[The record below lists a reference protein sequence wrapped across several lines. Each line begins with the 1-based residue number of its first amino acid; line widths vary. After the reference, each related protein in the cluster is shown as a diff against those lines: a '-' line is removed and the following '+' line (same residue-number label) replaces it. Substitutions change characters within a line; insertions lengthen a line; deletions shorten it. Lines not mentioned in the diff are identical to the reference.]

1 MRKLFAVGCLALLG
15 GCVNSATVSSDLPL
29 QRVVVYRNGVA
40 YFERAGHVSKSEI
53 RFKMK
58 DGAIGD
64 FLATLAVLEQ
74 GGSSVKSA
82 AFPLDVDKD
91 DVKPRSL
98 MSSDEKRGLRKVAV
112 SLDGDE
118 HDLILG
124 YVTAAPVWR
133 PSYRVVVLP
142 NGQAELQA
150 WGIVQNL
157 SGEDWQNV
165 RLSLVAG
172 APIAFQADLGRAV
185 IPSRPIITDEG
196 EVIAAV
202 PVGETSLDQLKEAP
216 APAPAVA
223 PMDPAAEAADE
234 EDSLSTDGVAFG
246 AARGAA
252 SGATTSSPMKKG
264 MRRGARPSAPPPP
277 PSMAPRRTTALA
289 AMAVEA
295 GSTRYDI
302 GTPVTVPDNSA
313 TMVLLLSNRVKG
325 ESLFLF
331 APDGGV
337 RDSATHPFRVV
348 RFGNETKG
356 ILEKGPIAVF
366 ESNAF
371 LGQGLLDP
379 LPAGATA
386 TVPFALDRAV
396 GVQTE
401 SKGDQLG
408 ERVYRIDGGNL
419 WIERDAVHKTIYK
432 IQNGSD
438 AAIKLMVKHRRN
450 PAAKLFEPPPG
461 TDDNLATNS
470 ALVPTKVEG
479 KSSGTLTVDERQT
492 VQQYEDWFSVY
503 AERAIASY
511 ISNPKADRATVDKLG
526 ELLRLRKEI
535 LKHRETKW
543 KLDRERTEHERST
556 EETRKNLRALE
567 RAKDAETEKLRRKL
581 TARLND
587 AVSRLDDLNRQTVSA
602 SVKLSELEIQFKD
615 LTREIRV
622 AEPLK

>member
-1 MRKLFAVGCLALLG
+1 
-15 GCVNSATVSSDLPL
+15 
-29 QRVVVYRNGVA
+29 
-40 YFERAGHVSKSEI
+40 
-53 RFKMK
+53 
-58 DGAIGD
+58 
-64 FLATLAVLEQ
+64 
-74 GGSSVKSA
+74 
-82 AFPLDVDKD
+82 
-91 DVKPRSL
+91 
-98 MSSDEKRGLRKVAV
+98 
-112 SLDGDE
+112 
-118 HDLILG
+118 LG

-165 RLSLVAG
+165 KLSLVAG

-185 IPSRPIITDEG
+185 IPSRPTITDEG

-202 PVGETSLDQLKEAP
+202 PVGETSLEQVTEAP
-216 APAPAVA
+216 APAPGMA
-223 PMDPAAEAADE
+223 PMEPAAEAADGD
-234 EDSLSTDGVAFG
+234 DSLGAGG
-246 AARGAA
+246 AAFGAA
-252 SGATTSSPMKKG
+252 SGAARSSPMRKK
-264 MRRGARPSAPPPP
+264 MSRGARPSAPPPP
-277 PSMAPRRTTALA
+277 PSMSPRRTSALA

-337 RDSATHPFRVV
+337 PDSASHPFRVV

-396 GVQTE
+396 AVRSE
-401 SKGDQLG
+401 SKYDQLG
-408 ERVYRIDGGNL
+408 ERLYRIDGGSL
-419 WIERDAVHKTIYK
+419 WIERDSVHKTTYK
-432 IQNGSD
+432 IQNGSA

-450 PAAKLFEPPPG
+450 AAAKLFEPPQG
-461 TDDNLATNS
+461 TDDNIATGT
-470 ALVPTKVEG
+470 ALVPTKVEA
-479 KSSGTLTVDERQT
+479 KSSGELTVDERQT
-492 VQQYEDWFSVY
+492 VQQYEDWFSVH
-503 AERAIASY
+503 AERAIAGY
-511 ISNPKADRATVDKLG
+511 ISNPKADRATADKLG

-535 LKHRETKW
+535 VKHRETKW
-543 KLDRERTEHERST
+543 KLDRERAEHERST

-567 RAKDAETEKLRRKL
+567 KAKDPETEKLRKKL
-581 TARLND
+581 TLRLND
-587 AVSRLDDLNRQTVSA
+587 AISRLDELNRQTVSA
-602 SVKLSELEIQFKD
+602 SVKLSDLEIQFKD

-622 AEPLK
+622 TEPPK